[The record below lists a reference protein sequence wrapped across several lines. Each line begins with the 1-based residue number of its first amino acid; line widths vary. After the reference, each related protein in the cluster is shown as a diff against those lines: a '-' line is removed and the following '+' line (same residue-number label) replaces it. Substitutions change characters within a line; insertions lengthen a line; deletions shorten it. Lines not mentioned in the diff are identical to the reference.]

1 MLCCNRLMS
10 IIDTIP
16 LDNEDI
22 YYNRKIYVREC
33 MNCKKKKYQ
42 LSEVNSI
49 TGAIELDRNKPKRLK
64 NTEAWLNNLLKLSYE
79 SPLKIKKGSKS
90 AMAFI
95 FGSNKMINKKP
106 IQIGYDFNGTERNR
120 NEAKEIF
127 CGVE

>member
-33 MNCKKKKYQ
+33 PHCKKRKFQ
-42 LSEVNSI
+42 LTEINSI
-49 TGAIELDRNKPKRLK
+49 TGCVEYDRNKPKRIK
-64 NTEAWLNNLLKLSYE
+64 NEEAWLNNLLKLSYD
-79 SPLKIKKGSKS
+79 SSLKIKKGSKS

-95 FGSNKMINKKP
+95 FGSNKVINKKP

-120 NEAKEIF
+120 TEAKDFF